1 MTSMHIDSEKQAAI
15 KIQAIGRGVSSRKV
29 TFEALPSS
37 EAAMAWLVA
46 AVLLFAAAWAAAIL
60 ASVPA
65 VAPTPP
71 PPALPNGPLMRVGR
85 EVSSGSSCGPPL
97 VYGPPLA
104 PSQPS
109 PFLVCRC
116 STCTM
121 WRPSSGGVWSTR
133 SSASDSASA
142 GCGAAFSAIAGRAR
156 GGRMRE
162 DRVTIVWS
170 TEEAHHAMC

>member
-1 MTSMHIDSEKQAAI
+1 MHIDSEKQAAI

-29 TFEALPSS
+29 TFEQVPEALPSS
-37 EAAMAWLVA
+37 EVAMAWLVA

-109 PFLVCRC
+109 PFFGMQMQHVHHVAAKFWGGLV
-116 STCTM
+116 
-121 WRPSSGGVWSTR
+121 
-133 SSASDSASA
+133 DK
-142 GCGAAFSAIAGRAR
+142 
-156 GGRMRE
+156 
-162 DRVTIVWS
+162 IVGF
-170 TEEAHHAMC
+170 